1 LPSKGIAS
9 TPPPKG
15 EARSSST
22 AEKAREARTS
32 GAAADKAAL
41 IEKLEKLQEE
51 AASIR
56 QRLDRQHNLELGGS
70 TTSSPRGEEEAASN
84 RSSNGE
90 RRSFFSQPPRAEE
103 RSPVDRRGKAWG
115 SGSGSLFERLGK
127 ERSASA
133 GGLSGLSGGLRR
145 MAPLRNVAAVS
156 SGWMSFGP
164 RLSTAVPSR
173 TSANAAAPV
182 QQDLL
187 AMLRR
192 GRKRAQYS
200 SRGPAEE
207 AALYDG
213 PLRSARTRSAI
224 RLLPRGGAVCETRH
238 GPIQFGAPPE
248 TIKDAM
254 QLGAE
259 VPRIF
264 VVGKERFNL
273 RFGTNM
279 ADFEFPGFYNFF
291 LKGSQT
297 TVVGSAEALEE
308 IRQVMHETLEGPAP
322 DQYFQDDEYSPFCD
336 PAIYAARPDLHKEI
350 CFFKEPRNGRRI
362 AVETLFALEPF
373 QERPEEGD
381 KVIPLR
387 HKIACGLEPEAL
399 AAAFKFEE
407 TKGWV
412 AIVDRGDWYDVLAD
426 GEVVASV
433 PDWLASAMPDPPY
446 VLMPTVSVGPPAF
459 EAPEFGITVL
469 GAADGFAKSEATAG
483 FILWMRG
490 RGVLVDPPAHSAH
503 FLRLNGIS
511 SRRITHVILT
521 HTHSDHDAGTFQ
533 KILIEQRVTVLTT
546 RTIMAA
552 FVRK

>member
-1 LPSKGIAS
+1 MRFTSRKGKTRTAPPHVSSREASLETSTVAPLPSKGIAS

-259 VPRIF
+259 VISPVAAAVISPTPHVPSSNSARKSQSPGGPQVPRIF

-381 KVIPLR
+381 KVTRPARGTLAR
-387 HKIACGLEPEAL
+387 LSLPQPSAGL
-399 AAAFKFEE
+399 
-407 TKGWV
+407 
-412 AIVDRGDWYDVLAD
+412 DCRC
-426 GEVVASV
+426 
-433 PDWLASAMPDPPY
+433 
-446 VLMPTVSVGPPAF
+446 
-459 EAPEFGITVL
+459 
-469 GAADGFAKSEATAG
+469 
-483 FILWMRG
+483 R
-490 RGVLVDPPAHSAH
+490 
-503 FLRLNGIS
+503 
-511 SRRITHVILT
+511 
-521 HTHSDHDAGTFQ
+521 
-533 KILIEQRVTVLTT
+533 
-546 RTIMAA
+546 
-552 FVRK
+552 